1 MAKRRKG
8 NTTTIL
14 LSSVLLITSISGCST
29 AGTKE
34 DTTGKGDTQN
44 TPAPTPASINKPVEL
59 TVYSAPGDSEESWN
73 ERFGDPIRK
82 KYPNISFKFINPRNN
97 DAQKLQNLLVAGTT
111 IDIYYESIGGFFVN
125 VPQYNLQQDLSPLI
139 KKYNVDLNA
148 FEPTLIDAMK
158 TNSSGQIWGLPVNNN
173 NMVMYYNKDIFDRFG
188 VPYPKDGMTWDEAI
202 DMSQQFNKSVEG
214 SKYAGLAVSPNHILR
229 MNQFSLPLV
238 DSKTTKT
245 TFADEKWKTLLQTM
259 FVRPAASEGYKDKIR
274 SLSNKL
280 PYATEFT
287 RTQDLAMYVHQ
298 SNLPFIDS
306 TYKTTNFNIVSLPTF
321 KDMPG
326 IGSQAYPTFFTVPAN
341 SQFKEEAFQAI
352 QYLVSGEY
360 QMAYSKKGVMPVLKD
375 DSYKKVFAT
384 ETEYKDVNFSA
395 VFRNQFAPI
404 PSKTAYDGLA
414 EGALTSQFIDL
425 SLGNVDVNS
434 VLRKA
439 EEDGNLK
446 IESEKLKK

>member
-1 MAKRRKG
+1 MSNRNKG
-8 NTTTIL
+8 IAIV
-14 LSSVLLITSISGCST
+14 LSSVLLVLSGSGCSNT
-29 AGTKE
+29 GTNDNAAGKNE
-34 DTTGKGDTQN
+34 SQSSPSASS
-44 TPAPTPASINKPVEL
+44 TPANNPVEL

-82 KYPNISFKFINPRNN
+82 KYPNITFKFINPRNN
-97 DAQKLQNLLVAGTT
+97 EAQKLQNLIVAGVTV
-111 IDIYYESIGGFFVN
+111 DIYYESIGGFFVS
-125 VPQYNLQQDLSPLI
+125 VPQYNMQQDLTPLI

-148 FEPTLIDAMK
+148 FEPTLLDAMK
-158 TNSSGQIWGLPVNNN
+158 SNSGGQIWGLPVNNN

-188 VPYPKDGMTWDEAI
+188 VSYPKDGMTWDEAI
-202 DMSQQFNKSVEG
+202 EMSQQFNKSEEG
-214 SKYAGLAVSPNHILR
+214 KQYAGLAVSPNHILR
-229 MNQFSLPLV
+229 MNPFSLPVV
-238 DSKTTKT
+238 DSKTSKT
-245 TFADEKWKTLLQTM
+245 TFADEKWRTLLQTM
-259 FVRPAASEGYKDKIR
+259 FVRPAASEGYKEKIR
-274 SLSNKL
+274 SLNNKL

-306 TYKTTNFNIVSLPTF
+306 SYKTTNFNIVSLPTF

-326 IGSQAYPTFFTVPAN
+326 IGSQAYPTFFTIPAN
-341 SQFKEEAFQAI
+341 SQHKEEAFQAI
-352 QYLVSGEY
+352 QYLVSSEY

-384 ETEYKDVNFSA
+384 ETDYKDINFGA

-404 PSKTAYDGLA
+404 PNKTAYDGLA

-439 EEDGNLK
+439 EEDGNKK
-446 IESEKLKK
+446 IETEKMKK

>member
-1 MAKRRKG
+1 MLSGNKG
-8 NTTTIL
+8 IAL
-14 LSSVLLITSISGCST
+14 FLSSVMLATSISGCSNT
-29 AGTKE
+29 GTK
-34 DTTGKGDTQN
+34 DNTTGMGDSQN
-44 TPAPTPASINKPVEL
+44 TPAPSLTSSNKPIEL

-82 KYPNISFKFINPRNN
+82 KYPNITFKFINPRNN
-97 DAQKLQNLLVAGTT
+97 EAQKLQNLIVAGVTV
-111 IDIYYESIGGFFVN
+111 DIYYESIGGFFVS
-125 VPQYNLQQDLSPLI
+125 VPQYNLQQDLTPLI

-158 TNSSGQIWGLPVNNN
+158 SNSGGGQIWGLPVNNN

-188 VPYPKDGMTWDEAI
+188 VSYPKDGMTWDEAI
-202 DMSQQFNKSVEG
+202 EMSQQFNKSEEG
-214 SKYAGLAVSPNHILR
+214 KQYAGLAVSPNHILR
-229 MNQFSLPLV
+229 MNPFSLPV
-238 DSKTTKT
+238 VNSKTNTT
-245 TFADEKWKTLLQTM
+245 TFTDEKWRTLLQTM
-259 FVRPAASEGYKDKIR
+259 FVRPAASEGYKEKIR
-274 SLSNKL
+274 SLNNKL

-306 TYKTTNFNIVSLPTF
+306 SYKTTNFNMVSLPTF

-326 IGSQAYPTFFTVPAN
+326 IGSQAYPTFFTIPAN
-341 SQFKEEAFQAI
+341 SQHKEEAFQAI
-352 QYLVSGEY
+352 QYLVSSEY
-360 QMAYSKKGVMPVLKD
+360 QMEYSKKGVMPVLKD
-375 DSYKKVFAT
+375 ESYKKVFAT
-384 ETEYKDVNFSA
+384 ETDYKDINFGA

-404 PSKTAYDGLA
+404 PNKTTYDGLA

-439 EEDGNLK
+439 EEEGNKK
-446 IESEKLKK
+446 IETEKLKK